1 MKKVFK
7 YNLFKSLSLL
17 VTCVPSFLVTAYYG
31 DFIIRDS
38 KATISFAGVM
48 SILVAVL
55 FLKNK
60 IAENFKVPSPF
71 IVACVLFFLTILI
84 EHILLQVKMTC
95 LVIMISTGIDELSF
109 KRIYKSIE
117 VLMPEK
123 IKAYK
128 HLGFYICK
136 SDKLKEFADEQ
147 D

>member
-17 VTCVPSFLVTAYYG
+17 ITCVPSFVITSYYG

-38 KATISFAGVM
+38 KATISFAGVI

-71 IVACVLFFLTILI
+71 IIACVLFFLTILI
-84 EHILLQVKMTC
+84 EHILIQVRMTC
-95 LVIMISTGIDELSF
+95 LVIMISCGVDEFTF
-109 KRIYKSIE
+109 KRIYKNIE

-123 IKAYK
+123 MKAYK
-128 HLGFYICK
+128 HLGFYVCK
-136 SDKLKEFADEQ
+136 SDKLKEFTNEQ